1 MADEELTIVIAKRKI
16 RWEPAAVIV
25 PAPLSVE
32 EFQASLP
39 EINTQPDIIVESNGT
54 QTFVQAKRTYKKRVG
69 NGHKIDKVRDLLDG
83 ERDTIRKL
91 FLIRDGQIEDDDCVG
106 FKEHVKWEDIGIF
119 QITGFVSVLH
129 TDVAEGIITLKNL
142 GAYET
147 WMRTKYGE
155 TLWARYN
162 LPLYVKTRAINA
174 SLISEGQPP
183 VKAKKPKKFQGAP
196 ELGDEKITILTPV
209 KVKAD
214 NPLLTEV
221 FNDQG
226 EVIGIQATNQEGIIL
241 KPISLA
247 PKFTPF
253 RKKWAGA

>member
-1 MADEELTIVIAKRKI
+1 MADEELTIVMAKRKI
-16 RWEPAAVIV
+16 RWEPAVIV
-25 PAPLSVE
+25 PAP
-32 EFQASLP
+32 SLP
-39 EINTQPDIIVESNGT
+39 EESPPEIDSQPGIILESNGT
-54 QTFVQAKRTYKKRVG
+54 QTFVQAKRTYKKRLG
-69 NGHKIDKVRDLLDG
+69 NGHQSVKVRDLLDG
-83 ERDTIRKL
+83 ERDSIRKL
-91 FLIRDGQIEDDDCVG
+91 FLIKDGQIEDDDCVG
-106 FKEHVKWEDIGIF
+106 FKEQVKWEDIGIF

-162 LPLYVKTRAINA
+162 LPLYVEIRKQNA
-174 SLISEGQPP
+174 DLVSQGLPP
-183 VKAKKPKKFQGAP
+183 VKAKKPKKFHGAP
-196 ELGDEKITILTPV
+196 ELGDEKITILTSV

-214 NPLLTEV
+214 NPLLTSV